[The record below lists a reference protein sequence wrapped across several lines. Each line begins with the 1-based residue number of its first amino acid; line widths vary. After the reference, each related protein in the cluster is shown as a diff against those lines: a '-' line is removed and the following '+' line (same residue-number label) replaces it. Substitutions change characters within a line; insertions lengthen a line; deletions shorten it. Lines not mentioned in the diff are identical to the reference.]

1 MMKKTKIVCTIGPAS
16 DTVEILKQL
25 MLEGMNVCRLNFSH
39 GTHEEHK
46 QRIEN
51 IKQARRELDLPIA
64 IMLDTKGPE
73 IRLGEFSV
81 EQVDLSIG
89 DKFTLTTR
97 DVIGNETISSV
108 TYKDLPKD
116 IKVGGRILID
126 DGLVE
131 LKVIEKNETDIFT
144 EVMNYGVLK
153 SHKGVNV
160 PDTKINLPSLT
171 EKDISDIKFGIEN
184 GIDFI
189 AASFIRKAQD
199 VLDIRKV
206 LEENHGEDIQIISKV
221 ESQEGVDNL
230 DEIIDASDGIMVA
243 RGDLGVEIKTETM
256 PIIQKIIIR
265 KTCYS
270 GKPVITATQMLD
282 SMIRNPRPTRAEV
295 TDVANAI
302 LDGTDAIM
310 LSGETA
316 AGNYPIEAVKVMHSI
331 AVNIEASKDF
341 HDNSDKRFDW
351 IDATITNAISRST
364 RVISEQLQSSA
375 IITATASG
383 ATSRA
388 ISKFRPMVPII
399 AATYNEKVMR
409 KLALVWGVYPVLSK
423 NSELTDEVIDRAIIA
438 SLDRN
443 YIEEGDLVVVTAGL
457 PVGVSGTT
465 NLIKVHVV
473 GEIMLKGT
481 GIGKL
486 SVTGKVCVGNTD
498 DELKDKFEEG
508 DVLVAEYTDR
518 DLVKYIE
525 KASAVVVEEGG
536 LTSHAAIV
544 ALHFKK
550 PTIVGAPN
558 ATEIL
563 KDGQTVT
570 IDAMSGLVYKG
581 EAKVL

>member
-97 DVIGNETISSV
+97 DLIGNETISSV

>member
-97 DVIGNETISSV
+97 DLIGNETISSV

-131 LKVIEKNETDIFT
+131 LKVIGKNETDIFT

>member
-270 GKPVITATQMLD
+270 GKPVI
-282 SMIRNPRPTRAEV
+282 
-295 TDVANAI
+295 
-302 LDGTDAIM
+302 
-310 LSGETA
+310 
-316 AGNYPIEAVKVMHSI
+316 
-331 AVNIEASKDF
+331 
-341 HDNSDKRFDW
+341 
-351 IDATITNAISRST
+351 
-364 RVISEQLQSSA
+364 QLH
-375 IITATASG
+375 
-383 ATSRA
+383 R
-388 ISKFRPMVPII
+388 
-399 AATYNEKVMR
+399 
-409 KLALVWGVYPVLSK
+409 
-423 NSELTDEVIDRAIIA
+423 
-438 SLDRN
+438 
-443 YIEEGDLVVVTAGL
+443 
-457 PVGVSGTT
+457 
-465 NLIKVHVV
+465 
-473 GEIMLKGT
+473 
-481 GIGKL
+481 
-486 SVTGKVCVGNTD
+486 C
-498 DELKDKFEEG
+498 
-508 DVLVAEYTDR
+508 
-518 DLVKYIE
+518 
-525 KASAVVVEEGG
+525 
-536 LTSHAAIV
+536 
-544 ALHFKK
+544 
-550 PTIVGAPN
+550 
-558 ATEIL
+558 
-563 KDGQTVT
+563 
-570 IDAMSGLVYKG
+570 
-581 EAKVL
+581 

>member
-39 GTHEEHK
+39 GTHEEH
-46 QRIEN
+46 QIRIEN
-51 IKQARRELDLPIA
+51 IKKARRDLDLPIA

-81 EQVDLSIG
+81 EQVDLAIG
-89 DKFTLTTR
+89 DKYTLTTR
-97 DVIGNETISSV
+97 DVVGDQKISSV

-116 IKVGGRILID
+116 IKIGGRILID

-131 LKVIEKNETDIFT
+131 LKVIDKNETDIFT

-171 EKDISDIKFGIEN
+171 EKDVSDIKFGIEN

>member
-1 MMKKTKIVCTIGPAS
+1 
-16 DTVEILKQL
+16 
-25 MLEGMNVCRLNFSH
+25 
-39 GTHEEHK
+39 
-46 QRIEN
+46 
-51 IKQARRELDLPIA
+51 
-64 IMLDTKGPE
+64 
-73 IRLGEFSV
+73 
-81 EQVDLSIG
+81 
-89 DKFTLTTR
+89 
-97 DVIGNETISSV
+97 
-108 TYKDLPKD
+108 
-116 IKVGGRILID
+116 
-126 DGLVE
+126 
-131 LKVIEKNETDIFT
+131 
-144 EVMNYGVLK
+144 
-153 SHKGVNV
+153 
-160 PDTKINLPSLT
+160 LPSLT

-465 NLIKVHVV
+465 N
-473 GEIMLKGT
+473 
-481 GIGKL
+481 
-486 SVTGKVCVGNTD
+486 
-498 DELKDKFEEG
+498 
-508 DVLVAEYTDR
+508 
-518 DLVKYIE
+518 
-525 KASAVVVEEGG
+525 
-536 LTSHAAIV
+536 
-544 ALHFKK
+544 
-550 PTIVGAPN
+550 
-558 ATEIL
+558 
-563 KDGQTVT
+563 
-570 IDAMSGLVYKG
+570 
-581 EAKVL
+581 

>member
-1 MMKKTKIVCTIGPAS
+1 
-16 DTVEILKQL
+16 
-25 MLEGMNVCRLNFSH
+25 
-39 GTHEEHK
+39 
-46 QRIEN
+46 
-51 IKQARRELDLPIA
+51 
-64 IMLDTKGPE
+64 
-73 IRLGEFSV
+73 
-81 EQVDLSIG
+81 
-89 DKFTLTTR
+89 
-97 DVIGNETISSV
+97 
-108 TYKDLPKD
+108 
-116 IKVGGRILID
+116 
-126 DGLVE
+126 
-131 LKVIEKNETDIFT
+131 
-144 EVMNYGVLK
+144 
-153 SHKGVNV
+153 
-160 PDTKINLPSLT
+160 
-171 EKDISDIKFGIEN
+171 
-184 GIDFI
+184 
-189 AASFIRKAQD
+189 
-199 VLDIRKV
+199 
-206 LEENHGEDIQIISKV
+206 
-221 ESQEGVDNL
+221 
-230 DEIIDASDGIMVA
+230 
-243 RGDLGVEIKTETM
+243 
-256 PIIQKIIIR
+256 
-265 KTCYS
+265 
-270 GKPVITATQMLD
+270 
-282 SMIRNPRPTRAEV
+282 
-295 TDVANAI
+295 
-302 LDGTDAIM
+302 
-310 LSGETA
+310 
-316 AGNYPIEAVKVMHSI
+316 
-331 AVNIEASKDF
+331 
-341 HDNSDKRFDW
+341 
-351 IDATITNAISRST
+351 
-364 RVISEQLQSSA
+364 
-375 IITATASG
+375 
-383 ATSRA
+383 
-388 ISKFRPMVPII
+388 MVPII